1 MAQDPLWSLIDLA
14 TSSLCICNS
23 TLGSPVC
30 SCNVN
35 DLLRTAIRLQSRD
48 WRPFLHEK
56 FGCWLSCSAPPKV
69 YRLLL
74 ALSQC
79 HLRSGSFQ
87 GGAAVCI
94 LGGSL
99 LHDVIVSGIGLLAKI
114 ILTHHAQLFLHLAV
128 QIFLLAYLA
137 TCRFS
142 CCDHSFW
149 RNWTKLSQHLTRSKQ
164 VIIGCLSLEK
174 LKTVSF
180 LCQFV
185 PLSGWELRSE
195 NSLTSNAH
203 VGSDLHHF
211 ELSWA
216 HDFRYVLICLSLVK
230 MSTLKRMFVRDS
242 LESVIGYRFVVFSW
256 YA

>member
-1 MAQDPLWSLIDLA
+1 MLEGASKALRLLIIETADYLGCWLLQGWLLGGFLSLWRHSHYREWGLMAQDPLWSLIDLA

-23 TLGSPVC
+23 ALCSPVC

-35 DLLRTAIRLQSRD
+35 DCLRTAIRLQSRD

-79 HLRSGSFQ
+79 LLRSGSFQ
-87 GGAAVCI
+87 GGATVCI
-94 LGGSL
+94 QGGSL
-99 LHDVIVSGIGLLAKI
+99 LHDIIVSGIGLLAKI

-142 CCDHSFW
+142 CCDHSF
-149 RNWTKLSQHLTRSKQ
+149 
-164 VIIGCLSLEK
+164 
-174 LKTVSF
+174 
-180 LCQFV
+180 
-185 PLSGWELRSE
+185 
-195 NSLTSNAH
+195 
-203 VGSDLHHF
+203 
-211 ELSWA
+211 
-216 HDFRYVLICLSLVK
+216 
-230 MSTLKRMFVRDS
+230 
-242 LESVIGYRFVVFSW
+242 
-256 YA
+256 